1 MRLTFLAGLSLAF
14 FVPFCSATAASLTIS
29 PQHARFAPSYQYQ
42 QIRHEYRVVNGG
54 DHPVVLDRIEA
65 RSAGNGRAID
75 FPRRLEPGQ
84 AGTITIEQ
92 PTEDFLGD
100 SGFRFALFT
109 DEADV
114 DRYRFSLSGFIQSAY
129 EPERAGIDFGELRR
143 GSAVTRTLTVE
154 SREASDWRLLEVVQ
168 APPFLKIT
176 LDGHTITATLS
187 EDAPPGF
194 VSGTVLVKTSVPT
207 QDRLAIG
214 LRGFVS
220 GDLVPEQRALSL
232 GAVEIGG
239 EAHGTLRIVHR
250 DGKPLPQ
257 RLKVSAPAPW
267 KARIAPC
274 KPAGRSCAVLEV
286 RGPISAPG
294 PFGDVAQLTVSGG
307 DEPALPIRFFGVAL
321 RKGQTVRQFAAE
333 EQAEQ
338 TIPAP
343 TLDQALA
350 QIGRPDAPAASTSD
364 TRGPAAA
371 AASSAEVKTVS
382 SGSGPARIHW
392 EADNELRT
400 AGYVVY
406 RASDRAG
413 PYVRASKLIEAH
425 RGPDSGRRYE
435 FVDDA
440 VKAGETYYYYID
452 AVSNKGVK
460 TRLSPVLRKTIA
472 AG

>member
-1 MRLTFLAGLSLAF
+1 MRLPLLAGLSLALL
-14 FVPFCSATAASLTIS
+14 VPPASATAASLTIS
-29 PQHARFAPSYQYQ
+29 PKHARFAPSYQYQ
-42 QIRHEYRVVNGG
+42 QIRHEYRVVNEG
-54 DHPVVLDRIEA
+54 DKPVVLDRIEA
-65 RSAGNGRAID
+65 RSAGNGRAVD

-84 AGTITIEQ
+84 TGTITIEQ
-92 PTEDFLGD
+92 PTEDFLGN

-129 EPERAGIDFGELRR
+129 EPERPGIDFGELRR
-143 GSAVTRTLTVE
+143 GSAVTRTLKLE
-154 SREASDWRLLEVVQ
+154 SREAADWRLVEVIE
-168 APPFLKIT
+168 APDFLKIA
-176 LDGHTITATLS
+176 LDGHSITATLA

-194 VSGTVLVKTSVPT
+194 VTGSVLVKTSVPT

-214 LRGFVS
+214 LRGYVS
-220 GDLVPEQRALSL
+220 GSLVPEQRALGL

-239 EAHGTLRIVHR
+239 EAQGTLRIVHR

-286 RGPISAPG
+286 RGPITAPG
-294 PFGDVAQLTVSGG
+294 PFGDVAQLTISGD
-307 DEPALPIRFFGVAL
+307 DEPTLPIRFFGVGL
-321 RKGQTVRQFAAE
+321 RKGQSVRQFAAE

-338 TIPAP
+338 AIPAP
-343 TLDQALA
+343 SLDHALA
-350 QIGRPDAPAASTSD
+350 QITRPDAPANATPPPSAPTS
-364 TRGPAAA
+364 PATV
-371 AASSAEVKTVS
+371 SAETRTVS

-413 PYVRASKLIEAH
+413 PYVRASDLIEAH
-425 RGPDSGRRYE
+425 RGADAGRRYE
-435 FVDDA
+435 FVDER
-440 VKAGETYYYYID
+440 VKAGQTYYYYID
-452 AVSNKGVK
+452 AVSNKGIK

-472 AG
+472 SG